1 MISGKEQG
9 CLLREVQ
16 VSLSTDRE
24 QVEAYFTG
32 KSRILLYLGVISYL
46 CQCLGCKRNH
56 LKGVAAD
63 LQSGCSQSS
72 RSQRTCTELIL
83 LVSIA
88 HNTGRLIFYEPSC
101 SCYAFIALKLHFSAC
116 FTSQSLSHSQRIPCD
131 SCFLQKEA
139 LPLDKQISLAVSY
152 RSICVCT
159 LVKTA
164 RHCRSYHHLGQCL
177 AAAIEA
183 LLHLHTCFHLSKT
196 SLV

>member
-101 SCYAFIALKLHFSAC
+101 SCYAFIALNYI
-116 FTSQSLSHSQRIPCD
+116 SQHASPVKVSLTHRE
-131 SCFLQKEA
+131 FLA
-139 LPLDKQISLAVSY
+139 ILASY
-152 RSICVCT
+152 RRT
-159 LVKTA
+159 LFLWIS
-164 RHCRSYHHLGQCL
+164 RS
-177 AAAIEA
+177 A
-183 LLHLHTCFHLSKT
+183 
-196 SLV
+196 